1 MTLQLTTSA
10 GVGGSGSPESATSHF
25 SNSFEIP
32 IGIDAF
38 VLPDG
43 VTANAGDWLVNNR
56 RLGATPTVPEPATWA
71 LMTLGLGSVG
81 AKLRRRRLAVVL
93 PGKARV

>member
-1 MTLQLTTSA
+1 MTLMLSTGA
-10 GVGGSGSPESATSHF
+10 GVGGSGSPESAASQF

-56 RLGATPTVPEPATWA
+56 RVGAVEGVPEPATWA
-71 LMTLGLGSVG
+71 MMVLGFGLAGSLM
-81 AKLRRRRLAVVL
+81 RRRAGRSAF
-93 PGKARV
+93 AR